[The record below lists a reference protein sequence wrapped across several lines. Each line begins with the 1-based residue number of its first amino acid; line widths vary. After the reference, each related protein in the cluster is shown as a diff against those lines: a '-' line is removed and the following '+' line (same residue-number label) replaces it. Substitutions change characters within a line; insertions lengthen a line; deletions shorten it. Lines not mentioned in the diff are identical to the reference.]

1 MTYEDKIL
9 KILEE
14 NNGHISR
21 KTIVDMGIPTIYL
34 TRLVNQG
41 RIERVDRGIYI
52 DVNYLQD
59 ELYILSLKYPKLI
72 FSRRTALYLNNLSNR
87 SIGIIEVNVP
97 KDYNNKN
104 ISDIKIY
111 RVNKSIYETG
121 KEYISTDFGNLVPT
135 YNMERCICDLYL
147 LDDFDLE
154 QRKFAIDYYVSQGI
168 NREKL
173 YKYSKTFGI

>member
-52 DVNYLQD
+52 MLTISKMNY
-59 ELYILSLKYPKLI
+59 
-72 FSRRTALYLNNLSNR
+72 
-87 SIGIIEVNVP
+87 
-97 KDYNNKN
+97 
-104 ISDIKIY
+104 IY
-111 RVNKSIYETG
+111 WV
-121 KEYISTDFGNLVPT
+121 
-135 YNMERCICDLYL
+135 
-147 LDDFDLE
+147 
-154 QRKFAIDYYVSQGI
+154 
-168 NREKL
+168 
-173 YKYSKTFGI
+173 